1 MMVIISYD
9 VSTSDTDGKK
19 RLRKVAKEC
28 QNHAQRV
35 QNSVF
40 EADLDY
46 SSFLKLKNR
55 LINIIDEE
63 KDSLRF
69 YYLGNKWE
77 KRVEHI
83 GSKTTYKMLKA
94 FCKFRVCSVQI
105 HFASPFRFSD
115 YLLSANIRFCDGS
128 VVLAITLSGLRKTYL
143 ISLFKYCLPSFLVRC
158 QKCGLTFCRLPI

>member
-9 VSTSDTDGKK
+9 VSTSDANGKK

-46 SSFLKLKNR
+46 STFLKLKDR
-55 LINIIDEE
+55 LVNIINEE
-63 KDSLRF
+63 SDSLRF
-69 YYLGNKWE
+69 YYLGNNWE

-83 GSKTTYKMLKA
+83 GSKATYNPEG
-94 FCKFRVCSVQI
+94 VI
-105 HFASPFRFSD
+105 
-115 YLLSANIRFCDGS
+115 I
-128 VVLAITLSGLRKTYL
+128 I
-143 ISLFKYCLPSFLVRC
+143 
-158 QKCGLTFCRLPI
+158 

>member
-1 MMVIISYD
+1 MMVLISYD
-9 VSTSDTDGKK
+9 VSTMDNAGKT

-46 SSFLKLKNR
+46 SSFLKLKAILCE
-55 LINIIDEE
+55 LIDSD

-69 YYLGNKWE
+69 YYLGNNWE

-83 GSKTTYKMLKA
+83 GAK
-94 FCKFRVCSVQI
+94 
-105 HFASPFRFSD
+105 
-115 YLLSANIRFCDGS
+115 
-128 VVLAITLSGLRKTYL
+128 KTYNPEGV
-143 ISLFKYCLPSFLVRC
+143 I
-158 QKCGLTFCRLPI
+158 II